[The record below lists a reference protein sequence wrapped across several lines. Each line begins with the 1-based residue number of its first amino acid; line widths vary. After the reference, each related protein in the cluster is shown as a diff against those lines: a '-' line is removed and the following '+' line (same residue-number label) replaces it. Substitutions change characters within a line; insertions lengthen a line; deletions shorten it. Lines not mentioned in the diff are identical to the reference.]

1 MRICNLTSVHTRGDI
16 RIFEKVCRSLAA
28 AGHEVNFVVADGLG
42 DSCIHGVRVWDA
54 GRTPGR
60 WQRIATAPGRVMDKG
75 LQTGAGVFHLHDP
88 ELIPIGL
95 KLKRLGKTVIFDAH
109 EDFPAQ
115 LRTKSYLHPLAGRLL
130 STTAEFYEAYAFKRF
145 DALIAATPK
154 IAEKLRKLNP
164 VTENI
169 NNFPILDELS
179 ILEGERKEP
188 TSGKGHVSEISYVGG
203 IEEIRGIKQL
213 IRAMALVKKNV
224 RLNLVGKFT
233 RQELSEEVRSYPGWS
248 KVNELGFLNRKEVA
262 ECLSRSMAGVV
273 TFLPAPNHINS
284 QPNKMFEY
292 MSAGLPVIASDF
304 PLWQEIIVG
313 NKCGVCVDPNNPA
326 AVAEAIDALAADP
339 EHARAMGERGRLAV
353 QTKYNWTA
361 EEKKLLFLYESLA
374 GTSVAALDVA

>member
-1 MRICNLTSVHTRGDI
+1 MCASIYRAEVD
-16 RIFEKVCRSLAA
+16 VSL
-28 AGHEVNFVVADGLG
+28 VVADGKG
-42 DSCIHGVRVWDA
+42 DSNSDGLRILDA
-54 GRTPGR
+54 GKFKGKL
-60 WQRIATAPGRVMDKG
+60 QRMARAPSAVLRKG
-75 LQTGAGVFHLHDP
+75 LSEDASIYHLHDP

-95 KLKRLGKTVIFDAH
+95 KLIKLGKTVIFDAH

-130 STTAEFYEAYAFKRF
+130 STIAESYEKHTFKRF
-145 DALIAATPK
+145 NALIAATPK

-169 NNFPILDELS
+169 NNFPILGELS
-179 ILEGERKEP
+179 ILEGERKESP
-188 TSGKGHVSEISYVGG
+188 SGKGHVSEICYVGG

-213 IRAMALVKKNV
+213 IRAMALVKTDV

-233 RQELSEEVRSYPGWS
+233 RQDLSEEVRSYPGWS

-313 NKCGVCVDPNNPA
+313 NKCGVCVDPNDPA
-326 AVAEAIDALAADP
+326 ALAEAIDALAADP

-361 EEKKLLFLYESLA
+361 EEKKLLLLYESLA
-374 GTSVAALDVA
+374 GNSVAALDVA